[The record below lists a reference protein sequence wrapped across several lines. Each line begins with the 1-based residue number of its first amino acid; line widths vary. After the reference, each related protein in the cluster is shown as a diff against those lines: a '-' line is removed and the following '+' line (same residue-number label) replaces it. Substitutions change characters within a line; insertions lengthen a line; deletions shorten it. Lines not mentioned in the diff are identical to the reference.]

1 MILRIEDTD
10 KNREVP
16 GSTKDI
22 VDMLKWSGL
31 TWDEGPGSSFE
42 EAQKSLQE
50 NDGSNHFKAQGPHGP
65 YFQSQRLPIY
75 HKYIDTL
82 VENGDAYPCFCT
94 TERLKEM
101 RIQIGGQKYAKAKYD
116 RLCLTLT
123 KEQIEEKKANGES
136 FIIRMKI
143 PKGKTSFRDIVHGKV
158 TFDNK
163 EVDDQVILKN
173 DGFPTYHFANV
184 IDDYSMRISHV
195 IRGEE
200 WLPSTPKHIL
210 LYKMLELEPPQF
222 AHLPLLLN
230 NKG

>member
-1 MILRIEDTD
+1 
-10 KNREVP
+10 
-16 GSTKDI
+16 
-22 VDMLKWSGL
+22 
-31 TWDEGPGSSFE
+31 
-42 EAQKSLQE
+42 
-50 NDGSNHFKAQGPHGP
+50 
-65 YFQSQRLPIY
+65 
-75 HKYIDTL
+75 
-82 VENGDAYPCFCT
+82 
-94 TERLKEM
+94 M

-116 RLCLTLT
+116 RLCLTLN